1 MHKHM
6 YRMYITYI
14 CSCIASPGILMLLMY
29 ARIHLYICIAYILL
43 IYAHVY
49 ISIAYI
55 LLIYAHTQ
63 AKRDP
68 VTAPEFR
75 YKGVT
80 LGDLISLKFD
90 QRDSD
95 EVAWAVACDALVP
108 YIYIYIYIY

>member
-1 MHKHM
+1 M
-6 YRMYITYI
+6 YHVHI
-14 CSCIASPGILMLLMY
+14 C
-29 ARIHLYICIAYILL
+29 
-43 IYAHVY
+43 V
-49 ISIAYI
+49 AYI

-95 EVAWAVACDALVP
+95 EDAWSVVCEALVAANEAVTAADARRLLEGFK
-108 YIYIYIYIY
+108 

>member
-1 MHKHM
+1 
-6 YRMYITYI
+6 
-14 CSCIASPGILMLLMY
+14 MLLIC
-29 ARIHLYICIAYILL
+29 ARIHVYMYHVHIC
-43 IYAHVY
+43 V
-49 ISIAYI
+49 AYI

-90 QRDSD
+90 QHASD
-95 EVAWAVACDALVP
+95 EDAWAVVCDALVP
-108 YIYIYIYIY
+108 YIYICM